1 MLHAYPIEAARP
13 APQDTRSR
21 PMNSGKAIRVLS
33 ICDDD
38 GIRFSR
44 DLVLKHEGY
53 EVESVPSNVELD
65 PSWVCSFHIAVLCH
79 SLSPARASEIAAA
92 LRLSNS
98 SIRILRVH
106 AIRSVADH
114 LYDVD
119 CEVLP
124 GPGQLLSAMHT
135 LVAQPKPQARA
146 DERKR
151 A

>member
-1 MLHAYPIEAARP
+1 MSP
-13 APQDTRSR
+13 A
-21 PMNSGKAIRVLS
+21 KAIRVLS
-33 ICDDD
+33 VCDDD

-53 EVESVPSNVELD
+53 EVESVPSNVKLD
-65 PSWVCSFHIAVLCH
+65 PSWACSFHIAVLCH
-79 SLSPARASEIAAA
+79 SLSPARASQIATA
-92 LRLSNS
+92 LRLSNP

-106 AIRSVADH
+106 AIRSVTDH
-114 LYDVD
+114 FYDVD

-135 LVAQPKPQARA
+135 LVAQPKPLTGPDQ
-146 DERKR
+146 RKR

>member
-1 MLHAYPIEAARP
+1 
-13 APQDTRSR
+13 
-21 PMNSGKAIRVLS
+21 MNPGKAVRVLS

-53 EVESVPSNVELD
+53 EVESVPSNVKLD

-79 SLSPARASEIAAA
+79 SLSPARACEIAMA
-92 LRLSNS
+92 LRLSNPA
-98 SIRILRVH
+98 IRILRVH
-106 AIRSVADH
+106 AIRSAADH
-114 LYDVD
+114 FYDVD

-135 LVAQPKPQARA
+135 LADRPRPLARA
-146 DERKR
+146 DERRR